1 VEFQAL
7 YELADRELNVGL
19 ADEKILSR
27 SLAEAKGVRAL
38 ARQIYCELRAKQLR
52 GAEDVRHLHDVVE
65 SVARQERR
73 LLARKKRNGWLWTFA
88 CFAGFLATLVF
99 SWFALS
105 AVRAGTRFYPL
116 AFLTFL
122 SLVLTIVSLV
132 ASRYHSDA

>member
-1 VEFQAL
+1 MEFRAL

-27 SLAEAKGVRAL
+27 SLAEAKGVEGL

-52 GAEDVRHLHDVVE
+52 GAEDVRHLNEVVE
-65 SVARQERR
+65 SVAQQEKR